1 MTVMPKM
8 AGFFLVFAMTVLLLT
23 GCQNSATKIALDTSM
38 PVDKA
43 HSTLQGDLSETELI
57 TSDPDKLLEGDVES
71 NYYGGPL
78 FAYHIADDTLLAY
91 CYADVSTHDPYVLS
105 DGADTNGSINEY
117 TFEEFDLTVYYFF
130 DSDYD
135 VWRIFNY
142 LPEDPMMYMDNSS
155 VRYTGYDEYNVYYD
169 RTNITTYADSLI
181 RLKSSVSAPRY
192 ITYDEVLF
200 YSSQYF
206 DPESILSGEMS
217 EPAIDLDGDGKDE
230 EIFVGAYFS
239 YQDSSNYA
247 IAINRE
253 VVVDVRDMNF
263 VGIMYTDIQTEDQ
276 YKEII
281 CWFTGTDANMSY
293 VIIRYIDGE
302 ASYQIYS
309 GVLEVKGDGIITVTD
324 GTFLDS
330 RYAIATYSVSDDF
343 TFTRIPSVFEMNLEI
358 TAISDVPV
366 QFLQDGVYVEG
377 NLAAGDVITCYQ
389 TDYESLVYFRTSDGR
404 EGIFSVNVSQIEP
417 GDIESGECFEGLF
430 FGG

>member
-192 ITYDEVLF
+192 IAYDETLF

-217 EPAIDLDGDGKDE
+217 EPPIDMDGDGKDE
-230 EIFVGAYFS
+230 EIFVGAYFT
-239 YQDSSNYA
+239 YQYSSDYA

-253 VVVDVRDMNF
+253 VIASVREREF
-263 VGIMYTDIQTEDQ
+263 VGVMYTDINTEDN

-281 CWFTGTDANMSY
+281 CWFSGANYNMSY
-293 VIIRYIDGE
+293 IIIRYVDGE
-302 ASYQIYS
+302 ASYQIYP
-309 GVLEVKGDGIITVTD
+309 GVLEVNGDGILTVND
-324 GTFLDS
+324 GYFLDS
-330 RYAIATYSVSDDF
+330 RYAVAKYSVSDDF
-343 TFTRIPSVFEMNLEI
+343 TFSRIPSLFELNLEI
-358 TAISDVPV
+358 TAISSVPV
-366 QFLQDGVYVEG
+366 QFLQEGVYVDG
-377 NLAAGDVITCYQ
+377 YLAAGDVITCYQ
-389 TDYESLVYFRTSDGR
+389 TDFTSLVYFRTSDGR
-404 EGIFSVNVSQIEP
+404 EGTFSVNLSKIEP
-417 GDIESGECFEGLF
+417 GDIESSACFEGLF